1 MARTPVINKALS
13 NANLI
18 SEGWTWLEDTQS
30 RLGWAGTYK

>member
-18 SEGWTWLEDTQS
+18 SGKWLEDTQS